1 MKFAQL
7 MESRFQRILIVD
19 FGVATLVLLIYGF
32 ITIRQTQEK
41 ATDFIVSH
49 ISQIAQAEVSAQS
62 IADID
67 REVGQ
72 LFGAWKA
79 TQDFDIRI
87 DVFLNGKLVGHAG
100 ELQKLS
106 PLSVTKIKQFT
117 LPSGQDLS
125 LAIELDV
132 TAHVLF
138 VSVIL
143 FILVSFLGGT
153 FFMIR
158 RSARESAKAISR
170 PLEEKVRFVTAVAR
184 NLPTSVQGP
193 IPTDSTSVEE
203 ITELDRA
210 LRILF
215 DEIVNLEGRLIKS
228 AIDKGR
234 LEMAEEVAHNLKSG
248 LSVIQLR
255 IENSAGIGEKDRA
268 HLRTAVHDLANMSQN
283 FIKQSA
289 PATALAV
296 ENVPAQA
303 FRLEDAVGR
312 CLDKKRE
319 QYKNLSEIQV
329 EFRRS
334 TRGPSFVT
342 APESEFMAMIANL
355 IDNSVEALG
364 GRGIVRLYLGGG
376 NDEACILIEDNGI
389 GIPKD
394 VLPKLM
400 TYRGTFG
407 KPNGN
412 GLGLFHAKKFI
423 STLKGDIQIQSEVG
437 KGTKVEIKIPL
448 LQSVTAHKI
457 NLLPAQT
464 VVILDDEECI
474 HAAWKMKFHDY
485 NVSLEHFHSVTE
497 FENWIQENGLGEPG
511 SRIYLSDYDLKS
523 RAATGLDLIEKYQ
536 IQYESFL
543 VTGMSNDPAV
553 VERARRIGLRMIRK
567 DDLHLV
573 ELKVADHKQTEQVI

>member
-7 MESRFQRILIVD
+7 MESRFQRILVVN

-106 PLSVTKIKQFT
+106 PLSVTKVKAFT
-117 LPSGQDLS
+117 LPSGQELA
-125 LAIELDV
+125 LAIELDI

-158 RSARESAKAISR
+158 RSARESARAISR
-170 PLEEKVRFVTAVAR
+170 PLEEKVRFVTEVAR
-184 NLPTSVQGP
+184 NLPISVQGP
-193 IPTDSTSVEE
+193 IPSDSASVEE

-215 DEIVNLEGRLIKS
+215 DEIVNLEGRLVKS
-228 AIDKGR
+228 AVDKGR
-234 LEMAEEVAHNLKSG
+234 LEMAEEVAHNLKSA

-255 IENSAGIGEKDRA
+255 IENSVGISEKDRV
-268 HLRTAVHDLANMSQN
+268 HLRAAVRDLANMSQN

-289 PATALAV
+289 PATALVIA
-296 ENVPAQA
+296 NASAQT
-303 FRLEDAVGR
+303 FRLEDAISR
-312 CLDKKRE
+312 CLAEKRE
-319 QYKNLSEIQV
+319 QYKGLSEIKI
-329 EFRRS
+329 EFQN
-334 TRGPSFVT
+334 PSQKSSPVT
-342 APESEFMAMIANL
+342 SSESEFMAMISNL
-355 IDNSVEALG
+355 IDNSVEASG
-364 GRGIVRLYLGGG
+364 GKGIVRLHLKGG
-376 NDEACILIEDNGI
+376 NDEARILIEDDGI

-394 VLPKLM
+394 ILPKLM

-412 GLGLFHAKKFI
+412 GLGLFHAKKFV
-423 STLKGDIQIQSEVG
+423 STLEGDIQIQSEVG
-437 KGTKVEIKIPL
+437 KGTTVEIKIPL
-448 LQSVTAHKI
+448 LQSVTTHRI

-485 NVSLEHFHSVTE
+485 DVSLEHFHSVTE

-523 RAATGLDLIEKYQ
+523 QAATGLDLIEKYQ

-543 VTGMSNDPAV
+543 VTGMSNDLAV
-553 VERARRIGLRMIRK
+553 VDRARRIGLRMIRK